1 MLLKMTLVRFG
12 GDFGDEFL
20 DDFETDLDDD
30 VGMTSDVWR

>member
-1 MLLKMTLVRFG
+1 MILGMILER
-12 GDFGDEFL
+12 FL